1 MGGKSNV
8 NLLVVTSVHLSIA
21 VLIIAITSIWT
32 FLFTYCFLKK
42 TLRRHETNLN
52 LENFD
57 VQKSLYTKR
66 VKNLIGIFGALLLCN
81 TVSWLPIIISNILSF
96 IVDLPPELDITNL
109 ILWLFNSV
117 MNPVVQIYFR
127 KELCDSLT
135 AMFKLLCFWSNKVK
149 FSALN
154 CCNRQGEQTIA
165 HQLNQANLSEQF
177 NGVNHMSTFR
187 HHTLPKERIPIN
199 RTLGIRK

>member
-8 NLLVVTSVHLSIA
+8 DVLVVSSVHLSFVVI
-21 VLIIAITSIWT
+21 IIAITSLWT

-81 TVSWLPIIISNILSF
+81 TVSWLPTIISNILSY
-96 IVDLPPELDITNL
+96 IVDLPPELDITSL
-109 ILWLFNSV
+109 ILWLSNSV
-117 MNPVVQIYFR
+117 TNPVVQIYFR
-127 KELCDSLT
+127 KELSDSLT
-135 AMFKLLCFWSNKVK
+135 AMFKLLCNK
-149 FSALN
+149 ALN

-165 HQLNQANLSEQF
+165 HQSNQANPSAKF
-177 NGVNHMSTFR
+177 NGVNHISTVR
-187 HHTLPKERIPIN
+187 HHTLQKERIPIN
-199 RTLGIRK
+199 RTLGIQK

>member
-8 NLLVVTSVHLSIA
+8 HLLVVKNVHLSI
-21 VLIIAITSIWT
+21 VVIIIVITSLWT
-32 FLFTYCFLKK
+32 FLFSYCFLKK

-81 TVSWLPIIISNILSF
+81 TVSY
-96 IVDLPPELDITNL
+96 LPPELNITNL

-117 MNPVVQIYFR
+117 TNPVVQIYFR
-127 KELCDSLT
+127 KELYDSLN

-154 CCNRQGEQTIA
+154 CCNRHGERTIA
-165 HQLNQANLSEQF
+165 HQLNQANPSAQI
-177 NGVNHMSTFR
+177 NGDNHISSLGITQLAKER
-187 HHTLPKERIPIN
+187 IQLAKERIPTN
-199 RTLGIRK
+199 RTLGIQK